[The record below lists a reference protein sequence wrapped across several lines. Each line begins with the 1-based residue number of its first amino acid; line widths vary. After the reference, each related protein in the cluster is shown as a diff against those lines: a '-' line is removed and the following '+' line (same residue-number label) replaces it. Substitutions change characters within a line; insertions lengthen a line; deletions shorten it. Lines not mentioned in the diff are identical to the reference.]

1 MASRPAPTR
10 ARIVPNAAV
19 LFGVCALV
27 AACSSPEAFL
37 ASEAD
42 EAIGETRDCSPGVLP
57 PTDLL
62 QSTPEE
68 LSLHLS
74 SLLFSC
80 ADRVVV
86 AEAPD
91 VEAAAVEASERGAPL
106 LVTSS
111 DAAAAVAVE
120 IARLEVREVIFVGE
134 SSDPL
139 LVPEGAVTVLVPPV
153 VPGAGVSEPKSE
165 PENEPETE
173 SSSEPVADVWLF
185 RPADEM
191 LVAAARP
198 FFALVGAELL
208 ALPEGEAVDPSL
220 AQAGASISVLG
231 PLTATE
237 VWRAKLRFTGP
248 ELPGGGITL
257 FPGRRFVAFYGS
269 PITFRLGLLGEQGPE
284 QTMERLRPHLAEY
297 QVVGGDPVLPAFELI
312 ATVAD
317 SAPGD
322 DNDFSNELDPA
333 ELRPWVDVITANNG
347 YAIIDLQPG
356 RTDFLT
362 QAKRYEEY
370 LKLPNVGLAL
380 DPEWRIGAEDV
391 HLRQIGT
398 VDAAEVN
405 IVVDWLAELVRTN
418 GLPQKMLVL
427 HQFQAPMITGR
438 ETIRTPP
445 ELSVVVHVDG
455 QGPLS
460 TKHATWAAMRALPM
474 GPDQTIWW
482 GWKNF
487 LDEDAPMATPG
498 QVNAVTPLPVVITF
512 Q

>member
-1 MASRPAPTR
+1 MASRPVPSVTRSGTRPT
-10 ARIVPNAAV
+10 V
-19 LFGVCALV
+19 LLMVGVLV

-37 ASEAD
+37 VSEIEDA
-42 EAIGETRDCSPGVLP
+42 EGETRDCSPSALP
-57 PTDLL
+57 PADLL
-62 QSTPEE
+62 QPTPEE

-74 SLLFSC
+74 SLMFSC
-80 ADRVVV
+80 ADHAVV
-86 AEAPD
+86 AEAPN
-91 VEAAAVEASERGAPL
+91 VEAAAVEAAERQAPL
-106 LVTSS
+106 LITSP
-111 DAAAAVAVE
+111 AAAPAIAAE
-120 IARLEVREVIFVGE
+120 LARLEATEVTFVGE

-139 LVPEGAVTVLVPPV
+139 LVPNGAVTVAVPPAL
-153 VPGAGVSEPKSE
+153 PSADAPETGSGSES
-165 PENEPETE
+165 ETE
-173 SSSEPVADVWLF
+173 SSSDSVADVWLF
-185 RPADEM
+185 RPSDEA

-198 FFALVGAELL
+198 FFSLGDADLL
-208 ALPEGEAVDPSL
+208 ALPEGEAVNPTL

-231 PLTATE
+231 PLTPTE

-284 QTMERLRPHLAEY
+284 QAMERLRPHLADY
-297 QVVGGDPVLPAFELI
+297 QLAGGDPVLPAFELI

-317 SAPGD
+317 SVPGD

-333 ELRPWVDVITANNG
+333 ELRPWIDVVTANDG

-380 DPEWRIGAEDV
+380 DPEWRIGAQEV

-405 IVVDWLAELVRTN
+405 TVVDWLAELVRTN

-427 HQFQAPMITGR
+427 HQFQAPMISGR
-438 ETIRTPP
+438 ETIRTPA
-445 ELSVVVHVDG
+445 ELSLVIHVDG
-455 QGPLS
+455 QGPLA
-460 TKHATWAAMRALPM
+460 TKHATWAAMQALPR

-498 QVNAVTPLPVVITF
+498 QVNAVVPLPVVVTF